1 LLLSLLKPLDGYRLL
16 LTFSTGE
23 KIYDMKHLLDL
34 PVFRRVGNLHRGAVN
49 HLDRMAMPKYEIGAE
64 GIVGSV

>member
-1 LLLSLLKPLDGYRLL
+1 MYEMDGILYAGELSKIIKVLGVNPLDGCRLL

-34 PVFRRVGNLHRGAVN
+34 PVF
-49 HLDRMAMPKYEIGAE
+49 
-64 GIVGSV
+64 